1 MAIPEDAFI
10 SNFTMTIKGKEY
22 VSLVE
27 KKEDAREIYE
37 TAMNSGYGAGNKVN
51 LVLIVNKNQSSSEDL
66 KFNVNNYTCTLHN
79 YDLTLHNI

>member
-1 MAIPEDAFI
+1 MKNSATKDQEAEFIMAIPEDAFI

-27 KKEDAREIYE
+27 KKEDARETYE

-51 LVLIVNKNQSSSEDL
+51 LALILNKN
-66 KFNVNNYTCTLHN
+66 
-79 YDLTLHNI
+79 